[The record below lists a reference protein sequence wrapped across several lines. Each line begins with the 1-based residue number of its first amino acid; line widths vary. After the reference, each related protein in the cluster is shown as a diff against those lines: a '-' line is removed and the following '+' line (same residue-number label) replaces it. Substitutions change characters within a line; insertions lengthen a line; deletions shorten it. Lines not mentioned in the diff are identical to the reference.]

1 MSARHA
7 SSTMLITLLIAAL
20 VGCSRTPTA
29 LAPTAPAPTAVQ
41 ESTPVPPTSTPQATA
56 PQPPSGFPLSEAGR
70 YQVGIMRMLSF
81 EDPSRGGREV
91 SITVWY
97 PALPPDGST
106 ASGPYSDAAPDLS
119 GAPYPLVLSS
129 SKVGFIFAPHLA
141 SYGFVVAGVN
151 GQDSSDRWGEWLIDY
166 PLDILFA
173 LDQIATEP
181 LGGLE
186 GVIDADHA
194 GAMGYSFD
202 GYNALAVSGARVD
215 PEFYLGQCANAGTI
229 QPVPPEWWIEYTCA
243 MAGGWDQFAAHAGEA
258 LTASDDGLWQP
269 MTDER
274 IRAVMPMAPEGSW
287 LFGERGLAAV
297 DRPTLIIGAT
307 ADDINIYSLEA
318 AWTFEHL
325 GDPARAMISFVG
337 ETHMMVYDTEMVARM
352 GHFAVAFFS
361 YHLQGRDEFAQYFSE
376 DFVAQHDDLAWG
388 VYQGE

>member
-1 MSARHA
+1 M
-7 SSTMLITLLIAAL
+7 IT
-20 VGCSRTPTA
+20 
-29 LAPTAPAPTAVQ
+29 
-41 ESTPVPPTSTPQATA
+41 
-56 PQPPSGFPLSEAGR
+56 
-70 YQVGIMRMLSF
+70 F
-81 EDPSRGGREV
+81 EDASRGGREV
-91 SITVWY
+91 SLTVWY
-97 PALPPDGST
+97 PALPTEGATS
-106 ASGPYSDAAPDLS
+106 SGPAGDAAPDLS
-119 GAPYPLVLSS
+119 GAPYPLILSS
-129 SKVGFIFAPHLA
+129 SKVGYIFAPHLA

-151 GQDSSDRWGEWLIDY
+151 GGDSSNRWGAWLIDY

-173 LDQIATEP
+173 LDQIATQP
-181 LGGLE
+181 LDGLE
-186 GVIDADHA
+186 GVIDANHA

-215 PEFYLGQCANAGTI
+215 PEFYLGQCVNAATM
-229 QPVPPEWWIEYTCA
+229 QPAPPAWWIEYICA
-243 MAGGWDQFAAHAGEA
+243 MAGGWEQFAAHAGEA
-258 LTASDDGLWQP
+258 LTTSDDRLWQP

-287 LFGERGLAAV
+287 LFGERGLAAA

-337 ETHMMVYDTEMVARM
+337 ESHMMVYDTEMVARM
-352 GHFAVAFFS
+352 GHFAAAFFGF
-361 YHLQGRDEFAQYFSE
+361 YLQGRGDYAQYFSE

>member
-1 MSARHA
+1 MPAQHRSAA
-7 SSTMLITLLIAAL
+7 SLCIPLITLLVACGPAL
-20 VGCSRTPTA
+20 TP
-29 LAPTAPAPTAVQ
+29 APPTAVQ
-41 ESTPVPPTSTPQATA
+41 THTPVAPATA
-56 PQPPSGFPLSEAGR
+56 EPTLTEEPDAFPLSEPGP
-70 YQVGIMRMLSF
+70 YPTGIRRMITF
-81 EDPSRGGREV
+81 EDASRGGREV
-91 SITVWY
+91 NLTVWY
-97 PALPPDGST
+97 PALPTEGATS
-106 ASGPYSDAAPDLS
+106 SGPASDAAPDLS
-119 GAPYPLVLSS
+119 GAPYPLILSS
-129 SKVGFIFAPHLA
+129 SKVGYIFAPHLA

-151 GQDSSDRWGEWLIDY
+151 GGDSSNRWGAWLIDY

-173 LDQIATEP
+173 LDQIATQP
-181 LGGLE
+181 LDGLE
-186 GVIDADHA
+186 GVIDANHA

-215 PEFYLGQCANAGTI
+215 PEFYLGQCANAATM
-229 QPVPPEWWIEYTCA
+229 QPAPPAWWIEYICA
-243 MAGGWDQFAAHAGEA
+243 MAGGWEQFATHAGEA
-258 LTASDDGLWQP
+258 LTTSDDRLWQP

-287 LFGERGLAAV
+287 LFGERGLAAA

-337 ETHMMVYDTEMVARM
+337 ESHMMVYDTEMVARM
-352 GHFAVAFFS
+352 GHFAAAFFGF
-361 YHLQGRDEFAQYFSE
+361 YLQGRDDYAQYFSE